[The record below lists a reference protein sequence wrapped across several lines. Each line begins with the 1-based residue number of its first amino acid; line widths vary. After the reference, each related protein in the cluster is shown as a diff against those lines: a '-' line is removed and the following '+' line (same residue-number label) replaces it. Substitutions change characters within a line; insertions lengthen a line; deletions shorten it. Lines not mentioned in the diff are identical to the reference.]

1 MHPADIYYD
10 LRNEVRSLLPGIAD
24 NSWFKHKDFE
34 LLKLSNTLAIP
45 KQQFKSMGVSFE
57 ENGTSPKLDFE
68 KFTKFMR
75 VSDEARTFSLE
86 TIEKQRKNFHGLQNQ
101 LNTTNSELASEREN
115 CHGLQNQLNTAN
127 SELSLK
133 DIELESQKEV
143 LNLKEIELSAKNE
156 IISHLEADMQQPA
169 TPLNKFHLITS
180 PRVIIPVGTVTVLEV
195 VAHQTNKPKLA
206 PSYWAKKGVCVVGKF
221 PLKVWNS
228 IFDSTD
234 VNLTTDVNRDKDD
247 TVSSNI
253 CDEKAIFDL
262 SLNSEYKSVQVQEVS
277 PNPPTGLICPS
288 YISLFSF
295 TL

>member
-1 MHPADIYYD
+1 MDPADIYYA
-10 LRNEVRSLLPGIAD
+10 LRNEVRSFLPRIAD
-24 NSWFKHKDFE
+24 NTWFEHKDFE
-34 LLKLSNTLAIP
+34 LFKLSDNLAIP
-45 KQQFKSMGVSFE
+45 KQQFESMGVSFE
-57 ENGTSPKLDFE
+57 ENGTSPKLDFT
-68 KFTKFMR
+68 KFTRFMC
-75 VSDEARTFSLE
+75 VSHNARMDNLE
-86 TIEKQRKNFHGLQNQ
+86 TIKRQRNKFNGLQNQ

-115 CHGLQNQLNTAN
+115 CHDLQNQLNTAN

-133 DIELESQKEV
+133 DVELESQKEV

-156 IISHLEADMQQPA
+156 IISHLEAAMQQPA
-169 TPLNKFHLITS
+169 TPSNKFHLITS

-206 PSYWAKKGVCVVGKF
+206 PSYWAKRGVCVVGKF

-234 VNLTTDVNRDKDD
+234 ANLTTDGNRDKDD
-247 TVSSNI
+247 MVSSNI

-277 PNPPTGLICPS
+277 PNPPTGLIRPS

>member
-101 LNTTNSELASEREN
+101 LNTTNSEL
-115 CHGLQNQLNTAN
+115 
-127 SELSLK
+127 SLK

-169 TPLNKFHLITS
+169 TPSNKFHLITS

-234 VNLTTDVNRDKDD
+234 VNRDKDD

-277 PNPPTGLICPS
+277 PNPPTGLIRSS